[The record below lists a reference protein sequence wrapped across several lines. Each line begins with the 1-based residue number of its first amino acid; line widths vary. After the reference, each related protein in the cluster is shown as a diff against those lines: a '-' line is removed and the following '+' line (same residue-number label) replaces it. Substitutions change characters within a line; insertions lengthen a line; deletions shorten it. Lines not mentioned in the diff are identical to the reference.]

1 MNQSKKKKKYIPTS
15 SSVYNFTYTQPFLM
29 LLSAFSGKNNLYE
42 PPEMAPVSSDLWLV
56 QPVGDPDQK
65 SGGGKR
71 ATAGISL
78 PGSVPERLP
87 HGVSLKVSLRPTSV
101 QFFPSCLDK
110 SFPLIF
116 RSGVA
121 TSYLLLC
128 I

>member
-1 MNQSKKKKKYIPTS
+1 MNQSKKKKKIPTS

-87 HGVSLKVSLRPTSV
+87 HGVSLRPTSV

-121 TSYLLLC
+121 TSYLLLS